1 MTQLDSSN
9 ITNTKSTSF
18 EYDSQFTVSPTVT
31 TIYRVE
37 AYNDNTKYKT
47 CIVKVP
53 NISLIQLSYSTTSQS
68 SVSAISSNTTISV
81 NEGTTLY
88 LSYSVIGDGTVDLPT
103 SYQVASWSDNL
114 STSITRSVTLSTE
127 GTYTF
132 QLTSS
137 YNSTKKSYTLTVEV
151 IKPTAVVSTVT
162 ITPETVTINFGESTT
177 INSIVTG
184 QYLTGGVNVYY
195 D

>member
-9 ITNTKSTSF
+9 INNTKSTST
-18 EYDSQFTVSPTVT
+18 EYDSQFVVSPTVT
-31 TIYRVE
+31 TTYRVE

-53 NISLIQLSYSTTSQS
+53 NITLIQLSYSTIDQS
-68 SVSAISSNTTISV
+68 TVSAISSNTTISV
-81 NEGTTLY
+81 NEGATLY
-88 LSYSVIGDGTVDLPT
+88 LAYSVIGDGTVDLPT
-103 SYQVASWSDNL
+103 SYQTASWSDNL
-114 STSITRSVTLSTE
+114 STSTTRSITLSTK

-137 YNSTKKSYTLTVEV
+137 YNSAKKSYILTVEV
-151 IKPTAVVSTVT
+151 IKPTAVVDT
-162 ITPETVTINFGESTT
+162 ITATPETVTINSGESTT

-195 D
+195 S